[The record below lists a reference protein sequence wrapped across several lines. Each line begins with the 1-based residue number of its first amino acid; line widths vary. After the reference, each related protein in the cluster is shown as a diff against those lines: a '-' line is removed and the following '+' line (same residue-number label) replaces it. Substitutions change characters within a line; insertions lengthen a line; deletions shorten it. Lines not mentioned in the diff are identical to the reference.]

1 MTLTWNGKPF
11 DWVNVSWFATL
22 HAGAL
27 LAPWTFTWTG
37 LGVALFLWWL
47 SGSIGICLTYHRLLT
62 HRGFRIPKPLE
73 YLGTLAGPRAIGSD
87 GTLTISPL
95 AVC

>member
-1 MTLTWNGKPF
+1 VRVTLTWNGKPF
-11 DWVNVSWFATL
+11 DWVNVSWFAAL

-37 LGVALFLWWL
+37 LGAALFLWWL

-62 HRGFRIPKPLE
+62 HRGFRVPKPLE
-73 YLGTLAGPRAIGSD
+73 YLGTLAGMLASEGGAIS
-87 GTLTISPL
+87 
-95 AVC
+95 